1 MNNLSPV
8 GELKRPA
15 RRFNDPPVKLAC
27 LSCRALRIRC
37 DGQAECANCA
47 AKGRSCCY
55 VPSRRGG
62 PRIHP
67 GRKNKGI
74 SLENPIDLTATD
86 KQGPSLR
93 LETPTP
99 METEEN
105 SRSEG
110 EEWVSQLSGL
120 CGPGAGLRNVEVP
133 LAEIDSIFDSIF
145 TPVDKSP
152 KDSQSSSKP
161 NQIRIYDSNEH
172 LQVDTARIGV
182 LSAYYIFIHPYFPI
196 LPPPERLPVTS
207 SPISKRPPSFE
218 PINPLGRAIAAIMV
232 LVPHPNEKEP
242 SRPEY
247 VKIRRDFAHCFAK
260 SAFDAVE
267 IEYGTPDAP
276 KIPKGQAAEAV
287 TGSDREPFHPKLPV
301 SLEGVV
307 ALALLSVY
315 EYAQQGHLDR
325 MLHRSNQSLALA
337 LSMSLHEAL
346 DEDEFAEAR
355 RRVWWMTY
363 MSACQGLAVSNLPPA
378 FDLYDPW
385 FVTPYPEGWKL
396 LVEAQQAILESAT
409 FSRDLDQ
416 VIKSGGDASWV
427 LSRMAELDSQ
437 IASLLLLCRD
447 SLSVSEMVP
456 PPDSPDFVASKTMRA
471 FAEIKLHTARIKT
484 HRLCAFQDIDTI
496 SSEPLDLEAPA
507 TDPIDFSLESGNSPI
522 YIQDPPVPP
531 HARRLPFPFTS
542 DESSRIC
549 LHAAFN
555 VVVLLNNL
563 PHPSP
568 TDETPESNAPLSL
581 RPQLEIPRTMPTL
594 ICCAMQSGYAM
605 LMLCVKARTLRRYG
619 EEQSSRLSV
628 DSLTGFREE
637 LHQSLRGV
645 VKCLD
650 NYSIAYEALHGVRD
664 EISQAIEREFRL

>member
-1 MNNLSPV
+1 MNNLLPV

-15 RRFNDPPVKLAC
+15 RRVNDPPVKLAC

-37 DGQAECANCA
+37 DGQPECANCI
-47 AKGRSCCY
+47 AKERPCCY

-62 PRIHP
+62 PRNYSA
-67 GRKNKGI
+67 RKNK
-74 SLENPIDLTATD
+74 SAVVHSPTDLTAD
-86 KQGPSLR
+86 EGKDPPR
-93 LETPTP
+93 LKTPTP
-99 METEEN
+99 MEPEEHA
-105 SRSEG
+105 RSEA

-152 KDSQSSSKP
+152 PDSQ
-161 NQIRIYDSNEH
+161 
-172 LQVDTARIGV
+172 

-207 SPISKRPPSFE
+207 GPISKTPPSFE
-218 PINPLGRAIAAIMV
+218 PSNPLGRAIAAIMV
-232 LVPHPNEKEP
+232 LIPHPNEKDP
-242 SRPEY
+242 ARPEY

-260 SAFDAVE
+260 SALDAIE
-267 IEYGTPDAP
+267 IDYESKDP
-276 KIPKGQAAEAV
+276 KDPKDPKDLKDPAAEGVKAF
-287 TGSDREPFHPKLPV
+287 DREPFHPKLPV

-307 ALALLSVY
+307 ALAMLSVY

-355 RRVWWMTY
+355 RRVWWMT
-363 MSACQGLAVSNLPPA
+363 ALAVSNLPPV

-416 VIKSGGDASWV
+416 AIKSGGDASRV
-427 LSRMAELDSQ
+427 LYRMAELDSQ

-456 PPDSPDFVASKTMRA
+456 PPDSPDLVASNTMRA
-471 FAEIKLHTARIKT
+471 FAEVKLHTYVTSSANSRSKPLTHPKRSARIKT

-496 SSEPLDLEAPA
+496 SPEPTDLSAPA

-522 YIQDPPVPP
+522 YIQDPPVPR
-531 HARRLPFPFTS
+531 HAHRLPFPFSS

-555 VVVLLNNL
+555 VVVLLDNL
-563 PHPSP
+563 PHPRP
-568 TDETPESNAPLSL
+568 TSETSETNASLSL
-581 RPQLEIPRTMPTL
+581 HRPQHDIPRTMPTL

-605 LMLCVKARTLRRYG
+605 LMLCVKARALQRYG
-619 EEQSSRLSV
+619 GEEASRLSAP
-628 DSLTGFREE
+628 SLTMTGFRDE

-650 NYSIAYEALHGVRD
+650 NYCIAYEALHGVKD
-664 EISQAIEREFRL
+664 EICQAIEREFRL